1 MFSSSFWFCVFAS
14 FITGVFASIQTGIGY
29 LYMIEQFTKKNRVF
43 YCGLYMVLDSAVN
56 LITAF
61 YYLYVSNNWI
71 YLTAIGYGLQIFS
84 CIICW
89 FLPESPI
96 WFLNKNRAHKAT
108 PSLEKIA
115 RINGR
120 TLEFDPKN
128 FKKPKSVGMNIS
140 SPTTV
145 KSGIT
150 TITAATSAS

>member
-1 MFSSSFWFCVFAS
+1 
-14 FITGVFASIQTGIGY
+14 
-29 LYMIEQFTKKNRVF
+29 MIEQITKKNRVF

-71 YLTAIGYGLQIFS
+71 YLTALGYVLQVFS
-84 CIICW
+84 CAVCW

-96 WFLNKNRAHKAT
+96 WFLNKNRTNKAI

-120 TLEFDPKN
+120 ELVFNPKDY
-128 FKKPKSVGMNIS
+128 
-140 SPTTV
+140 
-145 KSGIT
+145 
-150 TITAATSAS
+150 